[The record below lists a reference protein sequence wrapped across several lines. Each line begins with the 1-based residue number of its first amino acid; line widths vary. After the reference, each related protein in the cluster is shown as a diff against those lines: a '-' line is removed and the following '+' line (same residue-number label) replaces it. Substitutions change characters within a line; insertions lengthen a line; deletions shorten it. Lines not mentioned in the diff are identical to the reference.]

1 MTAGKAAYHVFSV
14 SSSHD
19 FEHIFPFFFIAKL
32 IFFWPVRALH
42 IAIVLKNPSI
52 WPFVDMLLNCGSLQN
67 KILLQPKTL
76 QTLKHHNL
84 INYDLI
90 DIFTSINDIIA
101 EKYEILPKDSLQPK
115 WNCMPILETLKPDCN
130 VIRVENRAMRETI
143 IIYICDVIVQY
154 LIEHPLSLA
163 HP

>member
-42 IAIVLKNPSI
+42 IAIALKNPSI

-67 KILLQPKTL
+67 KIAVT
-76 QTLKHHNL
+76 
-84 INYDLI
+84 
-90 DIFTSINDIIA
+90 A
-101 EKYEILPKDSLQPK
+101 ENATNTKAP
-115 WNCMPILETLKPDCN
+115 
-130 VIRVENRAMRETI
+130 
-143 IIYICDVIVQY
+143 
-154 LIEHPLSLA
+154 
-163 HP
+163 